1 MTAHSFCTG
10 LISPTARNGWF
21 FVTKSYCCSFPDV
34 FLDLLLL
41 ESWKDMSGK
50 VCVKK
55 KGRERFH
62 RKKTKRA
69 NSAKRSC
76 LSTRLIFHY
85 LELS

>member
-21 FVTKSYCCSFPDV
+21 FVTKSYCCSFPV

-41 ESWKDMSGK
+41 ESWKDVSGK

-62 RKKTKRA
+62 RKKTQKERTVQ
-69 NSAKRSC
+69 NGPV
-76 LSTRLIFHY
+76 Y
-85 LELS
+85 LLD

>member
-55 KGRERFH
+55 KEGKGSIER
-62 RKKTKRA
+62 RQKEQTVQ
-69 NSAKRSC
+69 NGPV
-76 LSTRLIFHY
+76 Y
-85 LELS
+85 LLD